1 MFLTVS
7 DHWNCESVLFPSK
20 TDPWYMLLENSF
32 KSGYMW
38 YDRLR
43 EWVAGGFAVII
54 ENSCKLSF
62 HVIIMSVFCKRT
74 ALIS

>member
-1 MFLTVS
+1 
-7 DHWNCESVLFPSK
+7 
-20 TDPWYMLLENSF
+20 MLLENSF